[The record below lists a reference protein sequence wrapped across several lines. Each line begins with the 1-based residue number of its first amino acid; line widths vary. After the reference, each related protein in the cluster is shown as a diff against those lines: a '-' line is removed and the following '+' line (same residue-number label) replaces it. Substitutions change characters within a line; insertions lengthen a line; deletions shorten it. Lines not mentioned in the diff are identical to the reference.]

1 MPTLDISELM
11 NIQPQLPG
19 YELAGAEPS
28 IGHLIYLY
36 YVKHFPHDQARDL
49 SIQYTEQLRKQW
61 NEAVQ

>member
-1 MPTLDISELM
+1 MPTLDIGELV

-36 YVKHFPHDQARDL
+36 YVKYFPHDQAIDL
-49 SIQYTEQLRKQW
+49 SVQYTKQLCKQW
-61 NEAVQ
+61 NEATQ